1 MNDRLYGDDPEPD
14 EPVPAGRVLYV
25 PVRSG
30 PAGCAVRLFRTPHG
44 GRTAVGFSTRR
55 RLATVLGARQPWIRL
70 GEPALRAL
78 AEPLGATSLTV
89 DPRLAVRDMAPSAPE
104 RRHDSAP
111 ALAVAPPALPR
122 SRATTHAVAPPT
134 PPRSRDTALAIARPV
149 PPRRRATTPAWD
161 PQAIGAMR
169 VAAAAALVGLLGAWL
184 G

>member
-25 PVRSG
+25 PVRPG
-30 PAGCAVRLFRTPHG
+30 PAGSALRVFRTPHG

-55 RLATVLGARQPWIRL
+55 RLTAVLGARQPWIRL

-89 DPRLAVRDMAPSAPE
+89 DPRLAVRDIAPQAPE
-104 RRHDSAP
+104 RRRDTALAVARPAP
-111 ALAVAPPALPR
+111 KRHQDTTLAVAPPA
-122 SRATTHAVAPPT
+122 
-134 PPRSRDTALAIARPV
+134 
-149 PPRRRATTPAWD
+149 PPRRHDTTPAWG
-161 PQAIGAMR
+161 PQAVGALR
-169 VAAAAALVGLLGAWL
+169 VAGAAALVGVLSAWL